1 MTLDPATLYLVL
13 TVVGLLMAFWVCFM
27 AWGQPLGHA
36 LWAWALA
43 LLAYTASHVIFGLQ
57 ALLPELVFLVGGS
70 TAYAVSLVLMLQAVR
85 RFQGVEQLSRWYMAP
100 LLLVPLVCITLAQ
113 HSTLRVVISALIY
126 VWQIG
131 LIMASL
137 LDRRQPQHGRGR
149 YILVGAFATM
159 LLMLLARALSAMFG
173 LIDTH
178 NLSASSASL
187 GPVFL
192 VSLCAVLSITL
203 GFVYMTMERAER
215 RNFELAMKDML
226 TGLAN
231 RRAIGDQLASTV
243 ARAQRQG
250 QYLSVLMLDIDH
262 FKRVNDSYGHQAGD
276 VVLRS
281 VAQALQS
288 RLRAQDQIGRFGG
301 EEFLAI
307 LPDTSLD
314 GALVLAEAL
323 RVAVEATPTQWGA
336 HRIATTISIG
346 VRGGAITGSDTA
358 DSLVASADAALY
370 RAKQGGRNRVE
381 VGHAL
386 VLPSAFD
393 LAPANASTLAPAHDM
408 NSEA

>member
-1 MTLDPATLYLVL
+1 MNVMQLDQATLYTVV

-27 AWGQPLGHA
+27 AWGKPLAHA

-43 LLAYTASHVIFGLQ
+43 LLAYTASHVFFGLQ
-57 ALLPELVFLVGGS
+57 AYLPELVFLLGGS
-70 TAYAVSLVLMLQAVR
+70 SCYAIALVLMLQAVR
-85 RFQGVEQLSRWYMAP
+85 RFQGAPQFGPWYLAP
-100 LLLVPLVCITLAQ
+100 LAVVPLLYIALAQ
-113 HSTLRVVISALIY
+113 HSAARVAISSLVYAG
-126 VWQIG
+126 QIG
-131 LIMASL
+131 LIMAAL
-137 LDRRQPQHGRGR
+137 LDSRQPHHGRGR
-149 YILVGAFATM
+149 YILVGAFGVM
-159 LLMLLARALSAMFG
+159 FLMLVLRAGAASLG
-173 LIDTH
+173 LINTQT
-178 NLSASSASL
+178 LTSASQSL

-192 VSLCAVLSITL
+192 ISLCAVLSITL
-203 GFVYMTMERAER
+203 GFVYMTMERAEQ

-231 RRAIGDQLASTV
+231 RRAIGDQLQSTV

-262 FKRVNDSYGHQAGD
+262 FKRVNDNYGHQAGD

-281 VAQALQS
+281 VALALQS

-307 LPDTSLD
+307 LPDTSPE

-323 RVAVEATPTQWGA
+323 RAAVEATPTQWGA
-336 HRIATTISIG
+336 HSISTTISIG

-358 DSLVASADAALY
+358 DGLVAAADAALY

-381 VGHAL
+381 LSQATL
-386 VLPSAFD
+386 D
-393 LAPANASTLAPAHDM
+393 WQPAGARV
-408 NSEA
+408 SEA

>member
-1 MTLDPATLYLVL
+1 MNLDPATLFLVL
-13 TVVGLLMAFWVCFM
+13 TVVGLMMAFWVCFM

-43 LLAYTASHVIFGLQ
+43 LLAYTTSHVILGLQ
-57 ALLPELVFLVGGS
+57 AVLPELVFLVGGS
-70 TAYAVSLVLMLQAVR
+70 TAYAIALVLMLQAVR
-85 RFQGVEQLSRWYMAP
+85 RFQGRTHGGRWYLAP
-100 LLLVPLVCITLAQ
+100 LLLVPLLYATLVQ
-113 HSTLRVVISALIY
+113 YNTLRVVSSSLIY
-126 VWQIG
+126 AWQIG
-131 LIMASL
+131 LIIATL
-137 LDRRQPQHGRGR
+137 LDPGQPQHGRGR
-149 YILVGAFATM
+149 YILVGAFGTM
-159 LLMLLARALSAMFG
+159 MVVLLLRAGAAAFG
-173 LIDTH
+173 WIDTH
-178 NLSASSASL
+178 SLSASSRGL

-203 GFVYMTMERAER
+203 GFVYMTMERAEW

-250 QYLSVLMLDIDH
+250 QYLSVLMMDIDH

-323 RVAVEATPTQWGA
+323 RAAVEATPTQWGA

-346 VRGGAITGSDTA
+346 VRGGAITGGDTA
-358 DSLVASADAALY
+358 DSLVAAADAALY

-381 VGHAL
+381 AGAAA
-386 VLPSAFD
+386 VLPGALENSSAT
-393 LAPANASTLAPAHDM
+393 APLGDA
-408 NSEA
+408 

>member
-1 MTLDPATLYLVL
+1 MNLDQATLYIVL

-57 ALLPELVFLVGGS
+57 AFLPELVFLVAGS
-70 TAYAVSLVLMLQAVR
+70 STYAVALVLMLHAVR
-85 RFQGVEQLSRWYMAP
+85 RFQGVAQVGRWYLAP
-100 LLLVPLVCITLAQ
+100 LLIVPLLYTLAAQ
-113 HSTLRVVISALIY
+113 FSTLRVVGSSLIY
-126 VWQIG
+126 AWQVG
-131 LIMASL
+131 LIMAAL
-137 LDRRQPQHGRGR
+137 LDRNQPQHGRGR
-149 YILVGAFATM
+149 FILVGAFAAM
-159 LLMLLARALSAMFG
+159 LLTLLARAGGVMFG

-178 NLSASSASL
+178 TLAASGRSL

-192 VSLCAVLSITL
+192 ISLCVVLSITL
-203 GFVYMTMERAER
+203 GFVYMTMERAEQ

-231 RRAIGDQLASTV
+231 RRAIGDQLLMTV

-250 QYLSVLMLDIDH
+250 QYLSVLMVDIDH
-262 FKRVNDSYGHQAGD
+262 FKRVNDNYGHQAGD
-276 VVLRS
+276 VVLRA
-281 VAQALQS
+281 VAQTLQS

-323 RVAVEATPTQWGA
+323 RAAVEAMPTQWGA
-336 HRIATTISIG
+336 HSIACTISIG
-346 VRGGAITGSDTA
+346 VCGGAITGADTV
-358 DSLVASADAALY
+358 DGVVAAADAALY

-381 VGHAL
+381 VSPTT
-386 VLPSAFD
+386 VLGAQLGRP
-393 LAPANASTLAPAHDM
+393 APMAPDGI
-408 NSEA
+408 N

>member
-1 MTLDPATLYLVL
+1 MKLDPATLYLVL
-13 TVVGLLMAFWVCFM
+13 TVVGLLMSFWVCVM

-57 ALLPELVFLVGGS
+57 ALLPDWLFLVGGS
-70 TAYAVSLVLMLQAVR
+70 TAYAIALVLMLQAVR
-85 RFQGVEQLSRWYMAP
+85 RFQGLEHGGRWYLTP
-100 LLLVPLVCITLAQ
+100 LLLVPLLCALLVQ
-113 HSTLRVVISALIY
+113 HSTLRVVSSSLIY
-126 VWQIG
+126 VWQIV
-131 LIMASL
+131 LIMLAL
-137 LDRRQPQHGRGR
+137 LDPSQPQHGRGR
-149 YILVGAFATM
+149 YILVAAFGTM
-159 LLMLLARALSAMFG
+159 LLTLLARAAAAALG

-178 NLSASSASL
+178 DLIASSGNL
-187 GPVFL
+187 GAVFL
-192 VSLCAVLSITL
+192 VSLCAVLSVTL

-231 RRAIGDQLASTV
+231 RRAIADQLASTV

-323 RVAVEATPTQWGA
+323 RAAVEATPTQWGA
-336 HRIATTISIG
+336 HSIATTISIG
-346 VRGGAITGSDTA
+346 VRGGAITGGDTA
-358 DSLVASADAALY
+358 DGLVAAADAALY

-381 VGHAL
+381 VG
-386 VLPSAFD
+386 SAAVPTVFD
-393 LAPANASTLAPAHDM
+393 PPPASPANPTV
-408 NSEA
+408 SEA

>member
-1 MTLDPATLYLVL
+1 MNLDQATLYIVV

-43 LLAYTASHVIFGLQ
+43 MLAYTSSHVMFGLQ
-57 ALLPELVFLVGGS
+57 AYLPEMVFLLGGS
-70 TAYAVSLVLMLQAVR
+70 SFYAVALVLMLQAVR
-85 RFQGVEQLSRWYMAP
+85 RFQGAAQDGFWYLAP
-100 LLLVPLVCITLAQ
+100 LLLVPMLYVALAR
-113 HSTLRVVISALIY
+113 HSTARVVCASLIY
-126 VWQIG
+126 AWQIG
-131 LIMASL
+131 LIIAAL
-137 LDRRQPQHGRGR
+137 LDRKLTQYGRGR
-149 YILVGAFATM
+149 YVLIGSFATM
-159 LLMLLARALSAMFG
+159 LLMLLVRAASAVLG

-178 NLSASSASL
+178 DVQASSRNLAS
-187 GPVFL
+187 VFL
-192 VSLCAVLSITL
+192 ISLCAVLSITL

-215 RNFELAMKDML
+215 RNFELAMTDML

-231 RRAIGDQLASTV
+231 RRAISDQLQSTV

-262 FKRVNDSYGHQAGD
+262 FKRVNDGYGHQAGD

-281 VAQALQS
+281 VAQTLQS

-307 LPDTSLD
+307 LPDTSPE

-323 RVAVEATPTQWGA
+323 RAAVEASPTQWGA
-336 HRIATTISIG
+336 HSIATTISIG

-358 DSLVASADAALY
+358 DGLVAAADMALY
-370 RAKQGGRNRVE
+370 RAKQGGRNRV
-381 VGHAL
+381 AL
-386 VLPSAFD
+386 TQAGVDGPVA
-393 LAPANASTLAPAHDM
+393 AAQIGAT
-408 NSEA
+408 

>member
-1 MTLDPATLYLVL
+1 MNLDPATLYIVV

-27 AWGQPLGHA
+27 AWGQPFGHA

-43 LLAYTASHVIFGLQ
+43 LQAYTISHVFFGLQ
-57 ALLPELVFLVGGS
+57 ALLPEALFLIGGS
-70 TAYAVSLVLMLQAVR
+70 TAYAVALVLMLLAVL
-85 RFQGVEQLSRWYMAP
+85 RFQGKAPRSRWYLLPLIAVP
-100 LLLVPLVCITLAQ
+100 LLYAWFAGQ
-113 HSTLRVVISALIY
+113 STVRVVTSSLIY
-126 VWQIG
+126 AWQIG
-131 LIMASL
+131 LILAAL

-149 YILVGAFATM
+149 YILIGAFGTM
-159 LLMLLARALSAMFG
+159 LLTLLLRAGAAAFG

-178 NLSASSASL
+178 TLLASGRGL

-192 VSLCAVLSITL
+192 ISLCTVLSVTL
-203 GFVYMTMERAER
+203 GFVYMTMERAEQ

-226 TGLAN
+226 TGLSN
-231 RRAIGDQLASTV
+231 RRAINDQLAATV

-262 FKRVNDSYGHQAGD
+262 FKRVNDNYGHQAGD
-276 VVLRS
+276 VVLRA

-323 RVAVEATPTQWGA
+323 RAAVEATPTQWGA

-346 VRGGAITGSDTA
+346 VRGGAITGADTA
-358 DSLVASADAALY
+358 DGLVAAADAALY
-370 RAKQGGRNRVE
+370 QAKQNGRNRVE
-381 VGHAL
+381 V
-386 VLPSAFD
+386 S
-393 LAPANASTLAPAHDM
+393 APAPSM
-408 NSEA
+408 VGISNSGS